1 MVFVFVL
8 SVFVFVLSR
17 GVRMVTVFILSSF
30 PREFFSDFF
39 PKFVLSSCP
48 SLYTIEI
55 VLRDIAM

>member
-39 PKFVLSSCP
+39 SKICSK
-48 SLYTIEI
+48 
-55 VLRDIAM
+55 